1 MKKRVRIQE
10 TRGIQEKNHEPGRTT
25 QPRRSSHDSSR
36 SLADLRLEFYS
47 KAKGVKESLE
57 IPHIAGR
64 E

>member
-10 TRGIQEKNHEPGRTT
+10 MKGLQAKSHEPGCTT
-25 QPRRSSHDSSR
+25 QPRRSSYDSSR